1 MPQTCNAHGR
11 KKAPMKQLNEDI
23 KQGKLKQIYLLYGE
37 ERYLRRQ
44 YKDRLQK
51 ALCGDDDTMNTHFYE
66 GKDIPIGEI
75 IDLAETLPFL
85 AERRVIFISNSG
97 LFKSGGE
104 KMAEYLSELSE
115 TAFFV
120 FTESEVDKRSKL
132 FKTVQ
137 SKGYAAEFAVQ
148 DESTLKRW
156 IAGVLAKDGKRI
168 TEDTT
173 QLLLTK
179 TGTDMDN
186 IQMELEKLVCYCM
199 EREVI
204 ADADVEAVCTTRI
217 SSHIFDMINAIA
229 DKQQKKA
236 LELYYDLLALK
247 EPPMRILFLIARQCN
262 MLLQAKVLKSRGYD
276 NRTIGS
282 KLGVP
287 PFIAG
292 KYLTQASRFSSTVL
306 RNAVQ
311 QCVEAED
318 AVKSGRMNDMM
329 SVEILILSVL

>member
-1 MPQTCNAHGR
+1 MRQIA
-11 KKAPMKQLNEDI
+11 EDI
-23 KQGKLKQIYLLYGE
+23 KQNNFKQIYLLYGE

-44 YKDRLQK
+44 YRQKLQA
-51 ALCGDDDTMNTHFYE
+51 ALCSDGDTMNVHFYS
-66 GKDIPIGEI
+66 GKDVPVGEI

-85 AERRVIFISNSG
+85 AERRVIFISDSG

-104 KMAEYLSELSE
+104 KLAEYLASPCES
-115 TAFFV
+115 TYFV

-137 SKGYAAEFAVQ
+137 SKGYAADFTVQ

-156 IAGVLAKDGKRI
+156 IAGTLGRDGKKI
-168 TEDTT
+168 TENTV
-173 QLLLTK
+173 QLIISK

-186 IQMELEKLVCYCM
+186 IQMELEKLICYCM
-199 EREVI
+199 DRDVVT
-204 ADADVEAVCTTRI
+204 DADVEAVCTTRI
-217 SSHIFDMINAIA
+217 SNHIFDMINAIA
-229 DKQQKKA
+229 DRKQKAA

-262 MLLQAKVLKSRGYD
+262 ILLQAKEMKLKGHD

-287 PFIAG
+287 PFIAQ
-292 KYLTQASRFSSTVL
+292 KVLNQASKFKTSTL
-306 RNAVQ
+306 RRAVQ
-311 QCVEAED
+311 QCVEAET
-318 AVKSGRMNDMM
+318 AVKTGRMNDMM
-329 SVEILILSVL
+329 SVEILIMSVL

>member
-1 MPQTCNAHGR
+1 
-11 KKAPMKQLNEDI
+11 MKQITEDI
-23 KQGKLKQIYLLYGE
+23 KQNRFKQVYLLYGE

-44 YKDRLQK
+44 YKEKLRA
-51 ALCGDDDTMNTHFYE
+51 ALCADGDTMNTHFYE
-66 GKDIPIGEI
+66 GKDVPVGEI

-85 AERRVIFISNSG
+85 AERRVIFITGSG

-104 KMAEYLSELSE
+104 KMAEYLAAPNE
-115 TAFFV
+115 TTFFV

-137 SKGYAAEFAVQ
+137 SRGYAAEFSVQ
-148 DESTLKRW
+148 DENTLKRW
-156 IAGVLAKDGKRI
+156 IAGTLARDGKKI
-168 TEDTT
+168 TESTV
-173 QLLLTK
+173 QLIISK

-186 IQMELEKLVCYCM
+186 IQMELEKLVCFCM
-199 EREVI
+199 DRDVI
-204 ADADVEAVCTTRI
+204 TDEDVNAVCTTRV
-217 SSHIFDMINAIA
+217 SNHIFDMINAVA
-229 DKQQKKA
+229 DKKQKEA

-262 MLLQAKVLKSRGYD
+262 MLLQAKELKSRGHD
-276 NRTIGS
+276 NRSIGA
-282 KLGVP
+282 KIGVP
-287 PFIAG
+287 PFVVQ
-292 KYLTQASRFSSTVL
+292 KYLNQAARFKTSAL

-311 QCVEAED
+311 KCVEAEE